1 VPITNCKDFTSTPA
15 LPPVK
20 SCRLARNRRTTC
32 SPCSGSATAPKLW
45 SSTGRDGEFGAT
57 LHPEGKKSA
66 NLKIGVRTRE
76 QPERSRLDFLFAP
89 LKVGR
94 LEYLVQKATE
104 MGVNRITPVFTDHTQ
119 LHKVNSG
126 RLAANILEAAEQCGN
141 LAIPELGEALKLETL
156 LSDWNPARRI
166 IFCNESQAGNNPAKT
181 LHSIKERDLA
191 LLVGPEGGFSERERG
206 DPDRP
211 ALHHINTAGT
221 AYPSRRHGCGGS
233 PDSGSND
240 HRRLVGLPISNR
252 SSFFDPSMKDF
263 RLHGGPVPSNQ
274 RQDAWFQ
281 IAPVR

>member
-1 VPITNCKDFTSTPA
+1 MRANYKLQRLYLDAGLAAGEVVPLGKEQAHYLLTVLRLGDGAEA
-15 LPPVK
+15 LVF
-20 SCRLARNRRTTC
+20 N
-32 SPCSGSATAPKLW
+32 
-45 SSTGRDGEFGAT
+45 GRDGEFGAT

-191 LLVGPEGGFSERERG
+191 LLVGPEGGFSEREREILTALPFITSIPLGPRILRADTAAVAALTAVQMTIG
-206 DPDRP
+206 D
-211 ALHHINTAGT
+211 
-221 AYPSRRHGCGGS
+221 
-233 PDSGSND
+233 
-240 HRRLVGLPISNR
+240 
-252 SSFFDPSMKDF
+252 
-263 RLHGGPVPSNQ
+263 
-274 RQDAWFQ
+274 W
-281 IAPVR
+281 